1 MNIEIE
7 DIDSCNK
14 KIKFD
19 IPLKDYQQKINSYYK
34 TLSRD
39 VKVPGFRKGKVPQ
52 SLLEKQFGP
61 QVKQE
66 VLTQLIS
73 DRVMEAIQEKGLR
86 AVSQPNLLEVH
97 AEEGTDINVSA
108 SVEVLPAIE
117 LEDYSGIELKVKVA
131 KVTDEDVDK
140 ELESYQKNKTTS
152 VQVTDRISQKDDY
165 IKIDLNGSLNGE
177 PFEGGEAKDYI
188 IQLGTNQLIEDL
200 EKNLYGMALNETKT
214 SKVNI
219 PEDFANKTI
228 AGKEVEFTMTLKG
241 IQVKTLPPLDDKFAR
256 TLDPENKDT
265 TMEDLKTKV
274 REDLENYEK
283 KQARK
288 QAQKQLADKITE
300 MNSFNLPESLI
311 NEQIRFMVEDAE
323 KKNNPDK
330 SQSQS
335 HDHSHDHDHDH
346 DHDHE
351 EKNTEVSTAD
361 QEKYRE
367 TALKILQQEIVVDK
381 LATTLKIDVS
391 PEELDAE
398 VNKFM
403 QIMGGG
409 DINKMKKE
417 WEKTGILSKLHNR
430 MRKEKTLEFAL
441 DKVKVLEEMVDREDL
456 IADN

>member
-19 IPLKDYQQKINSYYK
+19 IPFKDYQQKINAYYK
-34 TLSRD
+34 TLGKD

-73 DRVMEAIQEKGLR
+73 DRVMAAIKEKGLR
-86 AVSQPNLLEVH
+86 AVSQPHLLEVH

-108 SVEVLPAIE
+108 SVEVLPSIE

-131 KVTDEDVDK
+131 KVTDEDVDQ
-140 ELESYQKNKTTS
+140 EIESYRKKLAKNI
-152 VQVTDRISQKDDY
+152 QVTDRVSQKDDY
-165 IKIDLNGSLNGE
+165 VKIDLNGFLDGK

-188 IQLGTNQLIEDL
+188 IQLGTKQLIEDL

-214 SKVNI
+214 SQVKI
-219 PEDFANKTI
+219 PEDYGNKTI
-228 AGKEVEFTMTLKG
+228 AGKEVEFTITLNG
-241 IQVKTLPPLDDKFAR
+241 IQVSELPPLDDEFAR
-256 TLDPENKDT
+256 TLDPEKKYDSLK
-265 TMEDLKTKV
+265 DLKTKV

-288 QAQKQLADKITE
+288 DAQKQLADKITE
-300 MNSFNLPESLI
+300 MNSFNLPEGLI
-311 NEQIRFMVEDAE
+311 QEQIRFMVEDAE
-323 KKNNPDK
+323 KRNNPDK
-330 SQSQS
+330 A
-335 HDHSHDHDHDH
+335 HSHDHDHDH
-346 DHDHE
+346 SHDHSSAG

-367 TALKILQQEIVVDK
+367 PALKILQQEIVIDK
-381 LATTLKIDVS
+381 LATTLEIDVS
-391 PEELDAE
+391 PEDLDKE

-403 QIMGGG
+403 QILGGG
-409 DINKMKKE
+409 DTKKMKKE
-417 WEKTGILSKLHNR
+417 WEKTGILTKLHNR
-430 MRKEKTLEFAL
+430 MRKEKTLESAL
-441 DKVKVLEEMVDREDL
+441 GKVKVLEEMVDRKDL

>member
-19 IPLKDYQQKINSYYK
+19 IPFKDYQQKINAYYK
-34 TLSRD
+34 TLGRD
-39 VKVPGFRKGKVPQ
+39 VKVPGFRKGKVPK

-73 DRVMEAIQEKGLR
+73 DRVMAAIQEKGLR
-86 AVSQPNLLEVH
+86 AVNQPHLLEVN

-117 LEDYSGIELKVKVA
+117 LEDYSDIELKVKVA
-131 KVTDEDVDK
+131 KVTDEDVDQ
-140 ELESYQKNKTTS
+140 EIESYRKSKTTN
-152 VQVTDRISQKDDY
+152 VQVTDRVSQKDDY
-165 IKIDLNGSLNGE
+165 IKIDLNGFLDGE
-177 PFEGGEAKDYI
+177 PFAGGEAKDYI
-188 IQLGTNQLIEDL
+188 IQLGTNQLIGDL
-200 EKNLYGMALNETKT
+200 ETHLYGMALDETKT
-214 SKVNI
+214 ARVRI
-219 PEDFANKTI
+219 PEDFANKSI
-228 AGKEVEFTMTLKG
+228 AGKEVDFTITLKG
-241 IQVKTLPPLDDKFAR
+241 IQVKELPPLDDKFAQ
-256 TLDPENKDT
+256 TIDPEKKYDSVG
-265 TMEDLKTKV
+265 DLKAKV

-288 QAQKQLADKITE
+288 DAQKQLADKITE

-311 NEQIRFMVEDAE
+311 HEQIRFMVEDAE

-330 SQSQS
+330 AHSHEHG
-335 HDHSHDHDHDH
+335 HDHG
-346 DHDHE
+346 HE
-351 EKNTEVSTAD
+351 SEKNAEVSAAD

-367 TALKILQQEIVVDK
+367 PALKILQQEIVVDK
-381 LATTLKIDVS
+381 LATTLEIDIS

-403 QIMGGG
+403 QMMGGG
-409 DINKMKKE
+409 DIKQMKKE
-417 WEKTGILSKLHNR
+417 WEKTGVLAKLHNR
-430 MRKEKTLEFAL
+430 MRKEKTLETAL
-441 DKVKVLEEMVDREDL
+441 DKVKVHEEMVDRKDL

>member
-19 IPLKDYQQKINSYYK
+19 IPFKDYQQKVNAYYK
-34 TLSRD
+34 TLGRD

-73 DRVMEAIQEKGLR
+73 DRVIAAIKEKGLR

-108 SVEVLPAIE
+108 SVEVLPSVE
-117 LEDYSGIELKVKVA
+117 LEDYTDIELKVKVA
-131 KVTDEDVDK
+131 KVTDEEVDQ
-140 ELESYQKNKTTS
+140 EIESYRKNKSTS
-152 VQVTDRISQKDDY
+152 VQVTDRVSQKEDY
-165 IKIDLNGSLNGE
+165 VKIDLNGFLDGE

-188 IQLGTNQLIEDL
+188 IQLGTNQLLEDL

-214 SKVNI
+214 AKVRI
-219 PEDFANKTI
+219 PQDYGNKAI
-228 AGKEVEFTMTLKG
+228 AGKEVEFTITLKG
-241 IQVKTLPPLDDKFAR
+241 IQVKELPKLDDEFAR
-256 TLDPENKDT
+256 TLDPEKKFET
-265 TMEDLKTKV
+265 LEDLKAKV

-283 KQARK
+283 KQSLK
-288 QAQKQLADKITE
+288 NAQNQLADKITE
-300 MNSFNLPESLI
+300 MNSFNLPEGLI
-311 NEQIRFMVEDAE
+311 LEQIRFMAEDAE

-330 SQSQS
+330 AKS

-346 DHDHE
+346 GAE
-351 EKNTEVSTAD
+351 GEKNTEVSKAD

-367 TALKILQQEIVVDK
+367 PALKILQQEIVVDK
-381 LATTLKIDVS
+381 LATSLNIDIS

-403 QIMGGG
+403 QVMGGG
-409 DINKMKKE
+409 DINKIKQE
-417 WEKTGILSKLHNR
+417 WQKTGVLAKLHNR
-430 MRKEKTLEFAL
+430 MRKEKTLETAL
-441 DKVKVLEEMVDREDL
+441 DKVKVKEEMVDRKDL